1 MSFDLE
7 TFEKYSLIG
16 SFDNQVKLCNAI
28 SNDPQF
34 NLESFILGSNRE
46 LSLNFFPNIYYSR

>member
-16 SFDNQVKLCNAI
+16 SFENQIRLCDAI
-28 SNDPQF
+28 GNDPNF
-34 NLESFILGSNRE
+34 KMESFILNSNRKI
-46 LSLNFFPNIYYSR
+46 N